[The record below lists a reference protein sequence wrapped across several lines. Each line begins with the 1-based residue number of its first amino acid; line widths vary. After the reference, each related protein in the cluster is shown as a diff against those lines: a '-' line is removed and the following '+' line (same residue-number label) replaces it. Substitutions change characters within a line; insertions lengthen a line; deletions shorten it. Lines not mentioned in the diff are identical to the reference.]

1 MNNIIALKFNLRTKG
16 ILLVVI
22 SSMMWGVSGPV
33 AQYLFESKNINPEWL
48 VTTRLLSSGLIFLI
62 MLYVK
67 NGKKIFDIWKSKYGR
82 RNLIVFSIVGLVGT
96 QYGYFATIKYGNAA
110 TATILQYLS
119 PVIIVAYLA
128 ICSKR
133 LPNARENLS
142 IILALLGTLFL
153 ISKGNIHSLAISN
166 LALFWGI
173 LSAFAAAFYIVQPSY
188 IIKKWGCDIVLAW
201 GMFLG
206 GLVFSFVHP
215 IWRIQGEYSINS
227 ILGITFIVI
236 FGTLIAFYWYLASTK
251 YIKASETS
259 LLSCIEPLSAT
270 IVSILWLSI
279 PFGIFDIIGSIC
291 IVSTVLI
298 LSYNKKS

>member
-1 MNNIIALKFNLRTKG
+1 MNKIISKLNLRTKG

-33 AQYLFESKNINPEWL
+33 AQYLFQNKGINPEWL
-48 VTTRLLSSGLIFLI
+48 VTTRLLLSGLIFLI
-62 MLYVK
+62 IMYIK
-67 NGKKIFDIWKSKYGR
+67 TGKKIFNIWKSKYGK
-82 RNLIVFSIVGLVGT
+82 RNLILFSILGLVGT

-119 PVIIVAYLA
+119 PVIIVAYLS
-128 ICSKR
+128 IKSKKS
-133 LPNARENLS
+133 PNLRENLS
-142 IILALLGTLFL
+142 IILALLGTFFL
-153 ISKGNIHSLAISN
+153 ISKGNIHSLAISS
-166 LALFWGI
+166 LALFWGV
-173 LSAFAAAFYIVQPSY
+173 LSAFAASFYVVQPAY
-188 IIKKWGCDIVLAW
+188 IIKKWGCDVILAW

-206 GLVFSFVHP
+206 GIAFSFVHP
-215 IWRIQGEYSINS
+215 IWKLQGKYSMDS
-227 ILGITFIVI
+227 ILGIAFIVI

-270 IVSILWLSI
+270 IVSILWLNI

-298 LSYNKKS
+298 LSYNKKSS